1 MTDSDQP
8 NSTRR
13 FDLQLDEWLG
23 THLLGPQASGYPG
36 DTDFERMARAIESAV
51 LAHDAAAPLRTPVH
65 VESELMGSAHGL
77 AGAHAADES
86 ADLDWCLAAPLPLRS
101 GEPLN
106 WGSEPGDARG
116 AEQRGSQTTG
126 RDPAEQGIGTQGRL
140 RGAQAVAGAGP
151 DEPSLQELAE
161 AMLANG
167 REPQRKADREHSSA
181 ERSGVDIAGAD
192 RISEVKPLK
201 GARPAAK
208 PPLPPRV
215 GGPISVVH
223 LARQGVTESRMET
236 QELGSSDEAHA
247 SASLEHR
254 ANAVSEAPR
263 PRDEAVLRDEAS
275 VRKLNWLW
283 GAMAL
288 AAAVTLGVQFGKHSD
303 NTAAQDNAVAMGNAA
318 ASQQLV
324 IAQPALPQPASL
336 APQSMASAAAA
347 KAEGSEA
354 VAVADLAAL
363 PRDGEGAESARA
375 RAARP
380 AVGNAE
386 SGAGSRHAAG
396 SRPSGAKP
404 GEAVVESPPATESRS
419 LGALASRDEAPRT
432 ETSASAGS
440 ESEPALRPAARST
453 SGLPPE
459 PSVGAAT
466 GAIGVVLPGARACVA
481 GQFEPSRANVVFGSD
496 GRVIRVEVSGP
507 AAGTPAEAC
516 IARVLKAARVGAF
529 SSESFSVRTTVRP

>member
-8 NSTRR
+8 NSTRP

-23 THLLGPQASGYPG
+23 THLLGAEGSGYPE
-36 DTDFERMARAIESAV
+36 DTDFERMARAVESAV
-51 LAHDAAAPLRTPVH
+51 LAHDAAAPLRTPSH
-65 VESELMGSAHGL
+65 GEGDLAGSAHSL
-77 AGAHAADES
+77 TEAHAADGG

-106 WGSEPGDARG
+106 WGAELGG
-116 AEQRGSQTTG
+116 AQAVGTAVSN
-126 RDPAEQGIGTQGRL
+126 PAEQGIGTHNRP
-140 RGAQAVAGAGP
+140 RGAEPVTSASA

-167 REPQRKADREHSSA
+167 REPLRKAERGHAGA
-181 ERSGVDIAGAD
+181 EQSGVDIAGVD

-208 PPLPPRV
+208 IPPPPRV
-215 GGPISVVH
+215 AAPLNVVH
-223 LARQGVTESRMET
+223 LARQGATDSRGET
-236 QELGSSDEAHA
+236 QGLGSSEEAPA
-247 SASLEHR
+247 PTSLEHR
-254 ANAVSEAPR
+254 ANAVSVAPR
-263 PRDEAVLRDEAS
+263 ARDAAVLRNEAS
-275 VRKLNWLW
+275 TRKLNWLW

-288 AAAVTLGVQFGKHSD
+288 AAAIALGVQFGKHSG
-303 NTAAQDNAVAMGNAA
+303 NTDTESNSVAMGSA
-318 ASQQLV
+318 ASEQLV
-324 IAQPALPQPASL
+324 SAQTALPQPASFA
-336 APQSMASAAAA
+336 APSGAPKGAA
-347 KAEGSEA
+347 KAESSEA

-363 PRDGEGAESARA
+363 PRDGEIAEPARRQARSAAADAESS
-375 RAARP
+375 AA
-380 AVGNAE
+380 
-386 SGAGSRHAAG
+386 SRQGAG
-396 SRPSGAKP
+396 SRPSAAKP
-404 GEAVVESPPATESRS
+404 GQNGLEAPPSSTDSQS
-419 LGALASRDEAPRT
+419 VGALASNGTQRT
-432 ETSASAGS
+432 ETSPAVGAES
-440 ESEPALRPAARST
+440 EAEPALRPAART

-516 IARVLKAARVGAF
+516 ISRVLKAARVGAF